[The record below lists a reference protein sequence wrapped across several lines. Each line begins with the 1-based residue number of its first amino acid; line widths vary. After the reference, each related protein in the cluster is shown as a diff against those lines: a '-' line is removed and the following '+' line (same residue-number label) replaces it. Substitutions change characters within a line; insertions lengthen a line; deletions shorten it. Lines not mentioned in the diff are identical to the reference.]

1 MKELIEIIIEDEEL
15 TRPEKQIL
23 VSKLFKASRN
33 PDEYITSAYFLR
45 SKVQENNVIDMKLW
59 HIKLDNNSAPTY
71 EPTNFD
77 NYQIIEFM
85 KKELLHHNKT
95 K

>member
-15 TRPEKQIL
+15 NRPEKQIL
-23 VSKLFKASRN
+23 VSKLTSASRN
-33 PDEYITSAYFLR
+33 PDEYVTPNYFIH
-45 SKVQENNVIDMKLW
+45 SEVIDNNDIDMKLW
-59 HIKLDNNSAPTY
+59 HRNIEENGNQIS
-71 EPTNFD
+71 EPTNYD

-85 KKELLHHNKT
+85 KKELLDHNKT